1 MTNKKAIKLS
11 SPRRVI
17 LSGPVNHLDNV
28 LEKADSSRDFRN
40 NIKLDYSLNSFDDDH
55 KNQGAE
61 GSTELDP

>member
-1 MTNKKAIKLS
+1 MTNKKARKLS

-40 NIKLDYSLNSFDDDH
+40 NIKPDYSLNSFDEDH

-61 GSTELDP
+61 RSTELDP